1 MATTAR
7 SWTRGCVPCGPGT
20 CHRRPS
26 PSTRRQ
32 PASFGDHLAAT
43 GVGDVAEIRRAH
55 VESFLEHTLLTI
67 PCQTASIYRWG
78 ASPPVLVGSDA
89 IKREQIARLGGRL
102 PMGSSRVYGECA
114 CGAFDVSPSGWACR
128 PPDFGCRRSE
138 EHRQEQ
144 PGQHSEYERSART
157 EIRPPVIDVPRDH
170 VRAHEPAK
178 RPGRRGRDRPP
189 ERAGDPVSC
198 EYECLQ
204 NSNTGAGHRSHE
216 GKVSSVDPVVDY
228 CRTGGEAPRPPP
240 PRRR

>member
-55 VESFLEHTLLTI
+55 VQSFLEHTLLTI

-102 PMGSSRVYGECA
+102 PIGSSPVCEGFAR
-114 CGAFDVSPSGWACR
+114 GAFDVHPAAGLSLRRASGA
-128 PPDFGCRRSE
+128 
-138 EHRQEQ
+138 
-144 PGQHSEYERSART
+144 
-157 EIRPPVIDVPRDH
+157 VPRKSI
-170 VRAHEPAK
+170 A
-178 RPGRRGRDRPP
+178 
-189 ERAGDPVSC
+189 
-198 EYECLQ
+198 
-204 NSNTGAGHRSHE
+204 RSSQ
-216 GKVSSVDPVVDY
+216 VSSPN
-228 CRTGGEAPRPPP
+228 TSAPL
-240 PRRR
+240 